1 MIKRLQSKLSLA
13 GLVVLSLLMGCNARL
28 PGQPSEAERWRAP
41 ADISDFSELYT
52 QNCAGC
58 HGLEGKLGAARPLN
72 DPLYLSFVPDEELRQ
87 VISQGRPGTNM
98 PAFSQQAGG
107 LLTDRQVDLIVS
119 GMRSA
124 WSRPDDFKGVQL
136 PSYSANATP
145 ASTQGFSTEE
155 SSASSSES
163 GDALRGASTYQTYCA
178 RCHGTNGTGGSAGS
192 IVDPSFLNLVS
203 DQGLRTTVVV
213 GRSDL
218 GKPDWR
224 SNVPGRPMSPQEIDA
239 IVAWLVAQ
247 RQLPR
252 AATARVK

>member
-13 GLVVLSLLMGCNARL
+13 GLVALSLLMGCNARL

-58 HGLEGKLGAARPLN
+58 HGLGGKLGAARPLN
-72 DPLYLSFVPDEELRQ
+72 DPLYLSFVTDEELRQ

-145 ASTQGFSTEE
+145 TSTPGFSTEE

-163 GDALRGASTYQTYCA
+163 GDAPRGASTYQTYCT
-178 RCHGTNGTGGSAGS
+178 RCHGTNGAGGSAGS
-192 IVDPSFLNLVS
+192 IVDPNFLNLVS